1 MSIQQKRRKIKY
13 LTVSALL
20 CALGV
25 IVLMLGSIIE
35 VLDASVAVIASF
47 FCIYAVIEMNGA
59 YPWLIWAATSTLS
72 LILLP
77 IKTPALFYA
86 CFAGYYPILKEKL
99 EKYPNRISFPIK
111 LVVFHASLALMFGI
125 MRLFLPSALEGF
137 ATGWFLLLLYAM
149 ALAVFILYDIAL
161 TRLISAYLYRLRSRF
176 HIR

>member
-1 MSIQQKRRKIKY
+1 MPGQIKNMKK
-13 LTVSALL
+13 LIIFTVA
-20 CALGV
+20 
-25 IVLMLGSIIE
+25 
-35 VLDASVAVIASF
+35 
-47 FCIYAVIEMNGA
+47 
-59 YPWLIWAATSTLS
+59 AATVFLASGTAQAAESTKKDVLKF
-72 LILLP
+72 LKKRTTL
-77 IKTPALFYA
+77 KEENRQ
-86 CFAGYYPILKEKL
+86 LKEKL

-111 LVVFHASLALMFGI
+111 LVVFHASLALMYGI